1 MISKSL
7 DLDIKL
13 VFPSFKIGN
22 LLGVKDS
29 VPDGLHSRVVY
40 KFVCAGCNA
49 CYISGI
55 FPHMLEST

>member
-55 FPHMLEST
+55 FSHVLEST

>member
-22 LLGVKDS
+22 LLSVKDS
-29 VPDGLHSRVVY
+29 LPDGLHSRVVY

-49 CYISGI
+49 YYISGI
-55 FPHMLEST
+55 FPHMLDST

>member
-1 MISKSL
+1 MSL

-29 VPDGLHSRVVY
+29 VPDGLHSCVVY

-49 CYISGI
+49 YYISDI
-55 FPHMLEST
+55 SPHILEST